1 MIKELSGHRI
11 FDGSAL
17 IASNAP
23 VPPNILA
30 NGHANI
36 EYIVHRQA
44 GYCRG
49 QRILGTMYVQ
59 KKIVLA
65 FI

>member
-11 FDGSAL
+11 IDGSAL
-17 IASNAP
+17 VASNAP

-36 EYIVHRQA
+36 
-44 GYCRG
+44 
-49 QRILGTMYVQ
+49 
-59 KKIVLA
+59 
-65 FI
+65 